1 MFTLP
6 SSAFYCG
13 FRALRYSS
21 DWRNRSAD
29 VKSVCSPRSSSKVL
43 SGKRSSECS
52 TARSSTAA
60 VSADLLNLSE
70 FRPKAKG
77 FADLLNYAAV
87 VADGI
92 VLNKDGSLMA
102 AWSYRGEDLDSASS
116 GDLAALSARVNAIFA
131 RFASGWMMHVDAIR
145 SPAFGY
151 PETAEFPDRTTRLID
166 DERRIQY
173 GVAGARFESVY
184 VLTVTYLPPVD
195 ATEKLGYLFVDNKE
209 FGLSQPAARVLA
221 TFKHAIRD
229 LEDGLSSCLRLR
241 RLRQRVI
248 CAGGGIRIDDELLAY
263 LNTCITGQDHSITLP
278 PVPMYLDSLLGGH
291 DFYGDLRPRLGR
303 THIRAVSIVGYP
315 QSSHPGILDLLHRLP
330 LSYRW
335 SSRFI
340 FVDPTIAESQIAGY
354 EKKWFARRKSLR
366 TLIAEHSGSG
376 AGPVN
381 AHADAMASDAQS
393 ALAESSSGVVK
404 YGFFT
409 SVVIIMDD
417 DPVAADSRAG
427 EVRKSINNAGFNAR
441 VEDVNAVEAYLGS
454 LPGHGVANVRRPL
467 MHSLNVADLLPLTAV
482 WSGPTIHPC
491 PYYPVESS
499 PLANAATAGATPFRL
514 SLHVSDVGHTL
525 VLGPTGSG
533 KSTLLGFLIAQ
544 QFRYPR
550 AQVFAFDKGLS
561 AFVLCAASGGEHYD
575 IAGDQ
580 GGLSFYPLANIHLEA
595 ERAWAADWLESLAIL
610 QGMQV
615 RPRHRQALAR
625 ALELLGQSSQR
636 TLTDL
641 VSTLQDHELR
651 DALAHYT
658 LAGAMGSLLDA
669 DADGLGTSDFQ
680 VFEIGNLM
688 GLGPKNV
695 APVLLYLFH
704 RIEQRLQGQP
714 TLIVLDEAWLMLLND
729 LFESKIRDWL
739 KTLRKSNAAVVFATH
754 SPVDVLNSPIA
765 STILDS
771 CPTKIL
777 LPNPD
782 AASPALA
789 PVYKALGL
797 TSKQMEIIAGA
808 TPKRH
813 YYYISPNGRRL
824 FALDLGDAAMS
835 FIGASGKDDISVVRA
850 LMSEQGQRW
859 PAAWLRSRGLDN
871 AAQSWLQYLNR
882 SSPASPSPRDC
893 SNED

>member
-1 MFTLP
+1 MI
-6 SSAFYCG
+6 
-13 FRALRYSS
+13 
-21 DWRNRSAD
+21 NI
-29 VKSVCSPRSSSKVL
+29 
-43 SGKRSSECS
+43 
-52 TARSSTAA
+52 
-60 VSADLLNLSE
+60 SE
-70 FRPKAKG
+70 FRSKAKG

-92 VLNKDGSLMA
+92 VLNKDGSFTA
-102 AWSYRGEDLDSASS
+102 VWSFRGEDFDSASS
-116 GDLAALSARVNAIFA
+116 SEVAALSARVNAAFA
-131 RFASGWMMHVDAIR
+131 RFTSGWMIHVDAIR
-145 SPAFGY
+145 SAAFGY
-151 PETAEFPDRTTRLID
+151 PEAAEFPDRTTRLID
-166 DERRIQY
+166 DERRFQY
-173 GVAGARFESVY
+173 GMAGARFETVY
-184 VLTVTYLPPVD
+184 VLTITYLPPVD
-195 ATEKLGYLFVDNKE
+195 ATEKLGYLFVDNRE
-209 FGLSQPAARVLA
+209 FGLSQPAARFMA

-229 LEDGLSSCLRLR
+229 FEGELSSCLRLR
-241 RLRQRVI
+241 RLRRQQVV
-248 CAGGGIRIDDELLAY
+248 CEGGGFRTDDELLAF
-263 LNTCITGQDHSITLP
+263 LNTCITGQDHPIALP
-278 PVPMYLDSLLGGH
+278 PVPMYLDSILGSQ
-291 DFYGDLRPRLGR
+291 DFYGDLRPRIGR

-315 QSSHPGILDLLHRLP
+315 QSSHPGILEFLHRLP
-330 LSYRW
+330 MAYRW

-340 FVDPTIAESQIAGY
+340 FVDPTTAESQIAGY

-366 TLIAEHSGSG
+366 TLIAEQAGGG

-381 AHADAMASDAQS
+381 AHADAMASDAQN
-393 ALAESSSGVVK
+393 ALAESSSGIVK
-404 YGFFT
+404 FGFFT

-417 DPVAADSRAG
+417 DPAAADSRAG
-427 EVRKSINNAGFNAR
+427 EVRKSINYAGFNAR
-441 VEDVNAVEAYLGS
+441 VEDVNTVEAYLGS

-482 WSGPTIHPC
+482 WSGPTVHPC
-491 PYYPVESS
+491 PYYPLKSS

-580 GGLSFYPLANIHLEA
+580 PGLSFYPLADVHLES
-595 ERAWAADWLESLAIL
+595 ERSWAADWLESLVSL
-610 QGMQV
+610 QGMRV
-615 RPRHRQALAR
+615 SPRHRQAITR
-625 ALELLGQSSQR
+625 ALELLGQSSRR

-704 RIEQRLQGQP
+704 RIERRLQGQP

-765 STILDS
+765 STILES

-777 LPNPD
+777 LPSPD
-782 AASPALA
+782 AANPALA
-789 PVYKALGL
+789 PMYKALGL
-797 TSKQMEIIAGA
+797 TAKQMDIIAGA

-813 YYYISPNGRRL
+813 YYYMSPNGRRL

-835 FIGASGKDDISVVRA
+835 FIGAGGKADISAVRA
-850 LMSEQGQRW
+850 LISEQGQLW

-871 AAQSWLQYLNR
+871 AAENWLQYPNR
-882 SSPASPSPRDC
+882 SSPVAPSPRG
-893 SNED
+893 